1 MGERVLV
8 PFDGSPLS
16 ERALERVITKHPDDR
31 ISVLYVIDP
40 MLAVY
45 EAEAKGL
52 PAASTWHDRMK
63 ERADEICTG
72 ATDRAA
78 DRDCEITTATEI
90 GRPARTILEYA
101 DEHGIEHIIMGG
113 HGRVGVSRLVLGS
126 VTENVIRHAPMPV
139 TVVR

>member
-1 MGERVLV
+1 MRERILV

-16 ERALERVITKHPDDR
+16 QRALERAITKHPDDQ
-31 ISVLYVIDP
+31 ITVLYVIDP

-63 ERADEICTG
+63 ERADEICADAAEQ
-72 ATDRAA
+72 ATDH
-78 DRDCEITTATEI
+78 DCEITTTTEV

-101 DEHGIEHIIMGG
+101 DEHDIEHIIMGS
-113 HGRVGVSRLVLGS
+113 HGREGVSRLVLGS
-126 VTENVIRHAPMPV
+126 VAESVMRQAPMPV
-139 TVVR
+139 TIVR

>member
-1 MGERVLV
+1 MGERILV

-16 ERALERVITKHPDDR
+16 QRALERAVTKHPEDQ
-31 ISVLYVIDP
+31 ITVLYVIDP

-52 PAASTWHDRMK
+52 PAAKTWYDRMT
-63 ERADEICTG
+63 ERADKICAD
-72 ATDRAA
+72 ATDQA
-78 DRDCEITTATEI
+78 DEHDCEITTATEI

-101 DEHGIEHIIMGG
+101 DDHGIEHIIMGS
-113 HGRVGVSRLVLGS
+113 HGREGVSRLVLGS
-126 VTENVIRHAPMPV
+126 VAERVMRRAPMPV

>member
-16 ERALERVITKHPDDR
+16 RRALERALTNPPEDR
-31 ISVLYVIDP
+31 ITVLYVIDP

-63 ERADEICTG
+63 ERADEICADAKEQAG
-72 ATDRAA
+72 

-90 GRPARTILEYA
+90 GRPARAILEYA
-101 DEHGIEHIIMGG
+101 DGHDIEHIIIGS
-113 HGRVGVSRLVLGS
+113 HGREGVSRLVLGS
-126 VTENVIRHAPMPV
+126 VAESVMRQAPIPV
-139 TVVR
+139 TIVR

>member
-16 ERALERVITKHPDDR
+16 ERALERAITKQPGDK

-52 PAASTWHDRMK
+52 PAASTWYDRMQ
-63 ERADEICTG
+63 ERADEICTD
-72 ATDRAA
+72 ATDQAA

-90 GRPARTILEYA
+90 GRPARTILKYA
-101 DEHGIEHIIMGG
+101 DEHGIEHIIMGS
-113 HGRVGVSRLVLGS
+113 HGRVGVPRLVLGS